1 MMNLGFVGFN
11 CFDCDFDWFDD
22 YHRKSDLFLLALVF
36 VVVVFF
42 CNFVVFVVDC
52 TLRFRT
58 NLFPYWKWVGG
69 SLPAD
74 VLWGSFVTHSFL
86 PHGEMNA

>member
-22 YHRKSDLFLLALVF
+22 YHRKSDLFLLAFV

-42 CNFVVFVVDC
+42 V
-52 TLRFRT
+52 TL
-58 NLFPYWKWVGG
+58 LFLLLIVRY
-69 SLPAD
+69 
-74 VLWGSFVTHSFL
+74 VLELIFFPIGN
-86 PHGEMNA
+86 G

>member
-1 MMNLGFVGFN
+1 MMCNSIAFRLVQIVLNMLRLGFVGF
-11 CFDCDFDWFDD
+11 DCVDFGFACFDD

-36 VVVVFF
+36 VVVVVVVF

-52 TLRFRT
+52 TLPFRT

-69 SLPAD
+69 IL
-74 VLWGSFVTHSFL
+74 
-86 PHGEMNA
+86 

>member
-36 VVVVFF
+36 VVVV
-42 CNFVVFVVDC
+42 VVFFVS
-52 TLRFRT
+52 L
-58 NLFPYWKWVGG
+58 LFLLLIVRY
-69 SLPAD
+69 
-74 VLWGSFVTHSFL
+74 VLELIFFPIGN
-86 PHGEMNA
+86 G